1 MISTKK
7 IEAEDLLTQ
16 LIHGLKVVHKY
27 FPHNLID
34 RDDGKITE
42 KISFLD
48 EYYITRAEVKILTE
62 HINEITSFFSENSV
76 LVEFSSGDYTR
87 TRILLDH
94 IPDLIAFIP
103 VDLSEVRLME
113 SAVNLKQE
121 YPNIKINPVIGSLTE
136 KFEMPETENQFE
148 QKIIYLPSSK
158 ISSLTASE
166 LKNFV
171 KNIAKTCGEN
181 GILLIGADLK
191 KNKEIIESAYNDNKG
206 LTEELNKNILNYLN
220 EEFGQI
226 FDAEKFGH
234 FVFYNEKMSR
244 AEMYLISK
252 TNQLLHIFGN
262 KIFLEKNEKIL
273 TQWFYK
279 YNLSDIEDI
288 TYPYFEMNCVWTDPD
303 NLYSL
308 HLLKVKEI

>member
-1 MISTKK
+1 MIVTKK
-7 IEAEDLLTQ
+7 IADEDLLSQ
-16 LIHGLKVVHKY
+16 LIHGLKVVHKH

-34 RDDGKITE
+34 RDDGIIKE
-42 KISFLD
+42 KISLWD
-48 EYYITRAEVKILTE
+48 EYYITQAEVKVLTE
-62 HINEITSFFSENSV
+62 HINEITSFFTDNSV
-76 LVEFSSGDYTR
+76 LIEFSSGDTTR
-87 TRILLDH
+87 TRILLDN

-103 VDLSEVRLME
+103 VDLYEMRLME
-113 SAVNLKQE
+113 STAILKQE
-121 YPNIKINPVIGSLTE
+121 YPNIEIRPVQGSLTE
-136 KFEMPETENQFE
+136 KFEMPEIENQYE
-148 QKIIYLPSSK
+148 QKIVYLPSSK

-166 LKNFV
+166 LKYFI
-171 KNIAKTCGEN
+171 KNIAKTCGDN

-191 KNKEIIESAYNDNKG
+191 KNKEIIENAYNNNKG

-244 AEMYLISK
+244 AEMYLVSK

-273 TQWFYK
+273 TQYFYK
-279 YNLSDIEDI
+279 YNLTDIEDI
-288 TYPYFEMNCVWTDPD
+288 TFPYFEMNCVWTDLD

-308 HLLKVKEI
+308 HLLKLKEI